1 MTCSFD
7 TMLTTLSASLLLLLI
22 ACILFANSKRIL
34 AVGYRTLAFISVLAI
49 LRLLIPIEFD
59 FSLPL
64 NANHLLSEFILFFL
78 LSHPISPHLT
88 FYPWYT
94 LLAVWGTGI
103 LIQSIKYLRNYRK
116 TKAAIRVLGT
126 PVSDQDKYSN
136 ALASVLQTYE
146 IKQHFSVYEIPSLP
160 TPMIFS
166 MRKPCILF
174 PAGNHYSEEEL
185 TFIFRH
191 EITHFT
197 HHHLLYQFFV
207 QLFCIIYWWN
217 PLNPYIKKQI
227 DALLEMDVDCSFSK
241 DPQETIQYLNCL
253 LQVKK
258 QSAESHTGFL
268 SDTCSLSL
276 NNLNEST
283 LEKRFQLLTHPSRR
297 HTLFS
302 AALICSSLLL
312 FIFSYVFTIK
322 SHFTPADTSVFTL
335 TEENAYAISRDDGRY
350 DLYLYGEYIE
360 TVDSLKGYDSSLPV
374 YKDPEIPH

>member
-1 MTCSFD
+1 
-7 TMLTTLSASLLLLLI
+7 MLTTLCASLLLLLI

-49 LRLLIPIEFD
+49 LRLLLPIEFN
-59 FSLPL
+59 FAIHI
-64 NANHLLSEFILFFL
+64 NVNHWLSEFILFFRQQ
-78 LSHPISPHLT
+78 HQISPSIT
-88 FYPWYT
+88 IYPWYT
-94 LLAVWGTGI
+94 LLAIWSVGI
-103 LIQSIKYLRNYRK
+103 FVQSIRYIRNYQK
-116 TKAAIRVLGT
+116 TKATIQVFGI
-126 PVSDQDKYSN
+126 PVSHQEKYLN
-136 ALASVLQTYE
+136 ILTPILQTYE

-160 TPMIFS
+160 SPMIFS
-166 MRKPCILF
+166 MRTPCILF

-191 EITHFT
+191 EITHFI

-217 PLNPYIKKQI
+217 PLNTYIKKQI
-227 DALLEMDVDCSFSK
+227 DTVLEMNVDCSFSK
-241 DPQETIQYLNCL
+241 SSQETTQYLSCL

-258 QSAESHTGFL
+258 HETQTCTSFL

-283 LEKRFQLLTHPSRR
+283 LEKRFQLLIRPSRK
-297 HTLFS
+297 HILFS
-302 AALICSSLLL
+302 ITLVCSSLLL
-312 FIFSYVFTIK
+312 FIFSYIFTLK
-322 SHFTPADTSVFTL
+322 SHFAPDDTSVFTL

-360 TVDSLKGYDSSLPV
+360 TVDSLKGYDSSLPILTN
-374 YKDPEIPH
+374 KENTQ